1 VNGQMVPIRHKLVN
15 GDQVEVV
22 TSQQQKPKT
31 DWLNWVFTPKARA
44 RIKRFLKLAD
54 YQDADIGKEILSR
67 KLSQWRIKSDVSTIQ
82 RIVNWLNLKDALELY
97 QQISDSRID
106 LAAIKDYLRDKAP
119 SELLKEKLSAV
130 KTVDSFVKTSSQT
143 QDYLVIDDT
152 LGNVEYKLAKCC
164 NPIFGDEVYGFV
176 TVHEGTKIHR
186 VNCPNARQMIE
197 RFPYRIVKVRWTDS
211 HGAASGFTVNILV
224 TGKDNI
230 LVVNEI
236 SRLISSDL
244 KVSMRSMNLI
254 SKDGL
259 FDGTYTL
266 IVQDRPHLETIIN
279 RIKRTKGVLSVR
291 RSDELIS

>member
-1 VNGQMVPIRHKLVN
+1 MLH
-15 GDQVEVV
+15 
-22 TSQQQKPKT
+22 
-31 DWLNWVFTPKARA
+31 
-44 RIKRFLKLAD
+44 
-54 YQDADIGKEILSR
+54 R

-97 QQISDSRID
+97 QQLSDGKID
-106 LAAIKDYLRDKAP
+106 LASIKAYLKDKAP
-119 SELLKEKLSAV
+119 SEVIKEKLATI
-130 KTVDSFVKTSSQT
+130 KTVDSFVKNTSQT
-143 QDYLVIDDT
+143 PDYLVIDDT
-152 LGNVEYKLAKCC
+152 LGNVDYKLAKCC

-176 TVHEGTKIHR
+176 TVKEGKIHR

-197 RFPYRIVKVRWTDS
+197 RFPYRIVKVRWTES
-211 HGAASGFTVNILV
+211 HGAAGGFTVNVLI

-244 KVSMRSMNLI
+244 KVSMRSMNLV

-259 FDGTYTL
+259 FEGTYTL

-279 RIKRTKGVLSVR
+279 RIKRTKGILSVR
-291 RSDELIS
+291 RTDELIS